1 MPDAVSPPRIVIAS
15 TLKPVH
21 DTRAWEKFGLSL
33 RETNKYEINIIGFST
48 KKIEISHKVKFH
60 SSQAFPNSPI
70 SRIKAQLVFRKLL
83 LEIRPQ
89 LVICCT
95 FEYLPIAQQLKD
107 KIGFRLIY
115 DVQENYI
122 LNLSLR
128 KNSPDWKIKLWEK
141 VIQQAE
147 KSKAI
152 DHYILAE
159 KCYQNQFPDRKPAL
173 ILENKF
179 VGEIKTILPKKP
191 EEKHGYHFVIS
202 GTLAESFGTLKGVE
216 FFKAVVEEYPFSRLT
231 IIGQTTLPEFQIELQ
246 KQVENHPQVDLKI
259 DAFPVH
265 HGEIIETIRSADFL
279 LCPYENHPAFEGKI
293 PSKFFEGQALGIPI
307 LYPKNKTW
315 KSFFKESAGGYP
327 IDFCQPQEYLNQ
339 FKQALDQVYFLNPNQ
354 LEVNWE
360 SDKPSFLR
368 LVEGLIQA

>member
-60 SSQAFPNSPI
+60 SSQAVPNSLI
-70 SRIKAQLVFRKLL
+70 SRIKAQLIFRKLL

-95 FEYLPIAQQLKD
+95 FEYLPIVQQLKD

-141 VIQQAE
+141 VIKLAE
-147 KSKAI
+147 ESKAI

-159 KCYQNQFPDRKPAL
+159 KCYQSQFHDRKPAL
-173 ILENKF
+173 VLENKF

-191 EEKHGYHFVIS
+191 EEKYGYHFVIS
-202 GTLAESFGTLKGVE
+202 GTLAESFGTLNGIE
-216 FFKAVVEEYPFSRLT
+216 FFKAVVKEYPFSRLT
-231 IIGQTTLPEFQIELQ
+231 IIGQTTVPEFEKVLL
-246 KQVENHPQVDLKI
+246 KQVENQPQIDLKI
-259 DAFPVH
+259 DSIPVPH
-265 HGEIIETIRSADFL
+265 SEIIEAIQSADFL
-279 LCPYENHPAFEGKI
+279 LCPYEIHAAFEGKI

-307 LYPKNKTW
+307 LYPKNETW
-315 KSFFKESAGGYP
+315 KSFFKESAGGFS
-327 IDFCQPQEYLNQ
+327 IDFYKPQEYLSQ
-339 FKQALDQVYFLNPNQ
+339 FRLALDQVYFLNPNQ

-360 SDKPSFLR
+360 SDKPGFLK